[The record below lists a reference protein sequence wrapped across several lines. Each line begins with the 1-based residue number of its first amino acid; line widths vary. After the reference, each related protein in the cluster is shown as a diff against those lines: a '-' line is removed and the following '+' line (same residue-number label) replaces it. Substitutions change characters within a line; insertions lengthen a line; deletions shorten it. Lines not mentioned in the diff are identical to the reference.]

1 MHAHSKDP
9 LRVSAVAAPDTW
21 SAIKTA
27 GTNALR
33 RLAATWPVKAVLACA
48 AALAAER
55 RARETVRELER
66 WDEHMLRDIGLTRM
80 DVEAAVRG
88 ARRSFRWQADCD
100 QAALDR
106 LEHLR

>member
-1 MHAHSKDP
+1 MHAYSKDP
-9 LRVSAVAAPDTW
+9 LRLSALAAPGTW
-21 SAIKTA
+21 SAAKAA
-27 GTNALR
+27 GVNALR
-33 RLAATWPVKAVLACA
+33 WLAATWPVKAVAAYA

-88 ARRSFRWQADCD
+88 VRRPFRWQADCD